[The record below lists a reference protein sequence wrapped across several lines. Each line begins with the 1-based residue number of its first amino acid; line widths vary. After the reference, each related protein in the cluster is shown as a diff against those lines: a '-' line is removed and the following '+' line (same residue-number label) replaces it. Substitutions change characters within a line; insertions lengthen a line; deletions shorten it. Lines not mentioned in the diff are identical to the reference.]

1 MSVLC
6 GGVAVIN
13 RRMLVGLTEK
23 ICEQSLKGSERLSL
37 GDKGR
42 TIQVEG

>member
-1 MSVLC
+1 MSW
-6 GGVAVIN
+6 GGLVAVVN
-13 RRMLVGLTEK
+13 RRILVGLIEK
-23 ICEQSLKGSERLSL
+23 KFEQSLKGSERLSL